1 MTVVPKVL
9 PPVMFTVLLVL
20 VVAGTCTGVLRVFGL
35 FGLGNVLVVVSC
47 SLRNALGVAT
57 EVGVDVDVV
66 VVVVRL
72 QPQCVST
79 SQIISLK
86 RHESMGV
93 EEGGGGENE
102 AT

>member
-1 MTVVPKVL
+1 
-9 PPVMFTVLLVL
+9 MFTVLLVP
-20 VVAGTCTGVLRVFGL
+20 VVADTCTGVLRVFGL
-35 FGLGNVLVVVSC
+35 FGLGDVLVVVSC

-57 EVGVDVDVV
+57 SALLEGAEAEVEVEVEVDVV

-86 RHESMGV
+86 RHESMGAA
-93 EEGGGGENE
+93 EGGGGENE